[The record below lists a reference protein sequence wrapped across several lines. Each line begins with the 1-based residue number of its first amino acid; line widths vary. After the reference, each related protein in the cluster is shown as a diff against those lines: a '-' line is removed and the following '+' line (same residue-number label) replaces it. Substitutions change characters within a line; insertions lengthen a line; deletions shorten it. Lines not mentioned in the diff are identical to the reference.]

1 MLCFD
6 LVSFVVCYL
15 SSVKKVV
22 FHTGKMT
29 SNQAVLRSSSYNS
42 YRQEYAFTFE
52 STRQK
57 QTEIN
62 NKRTN
67 RKKNFDPNV
76 LLLILI
82 ILSQYVCR
90 DSSFI
95 STAAASCFSLF
106 AANVVRV
113 LFSLRRLFE
122 PPLGTRAARRR
133 WKRGPNKTT
142 TPGRASL
149 LAHFTVGH
157 LSLFFSQIDTHRT
170 VFKRPIEGC

>member
-1 MLCFD
+1 M
-6 LVSFVVCYL
+6 CYL

-22 FHTGKMT
+22 FHTGKIT

-42 YRQEYAFTFE
+42 YRQGYTFTYE

-113 LFSLRRLFE
+113 LF
-122 PPLGTRAARRR
+122 
-133 WKRGPNKTT
+133 
-142 TPGRASL
+142 
-149 LAHFTVGH
+149 
-157 LSLFFSQIDTHRT
+157 FFKEA
-170 VFKRPIEGC
+170 F